1 MVLDNDTNWRCGCRT
16 RARFTSPSCCVLGRR
31 LCLVQAEAISVHRDP
46 HLCATCFTDSSG
58 AHGKALPLRCRP
70 LKSMQLP
77 GSADCADSF
86 SILVPDNENTK
97 QFCLGLWTEF
107 ERTLEKSRYF
117 DKMPNKNYQIAKQS
131 GVTFPFHFLWFV
143 LQVSWRHDP
152 SSSHQAHR
160 Q

>member
-1 MVLDNDTNWRCGCRT
+1 M
-16 RARFTSPSCCVLGRR
+16 
-31 LCLVQAEAISVHRDP
+31 QAEAISVHRDP

-58 AHGKALPLRCRP
+58 AHGKALPLRRRP

-107 ERTLEKSRYF
+107 EFETLAKSRYF
-117 DKMPNKNYQIAKQS
+117 DKMSNKNFQIANNLDNNLVLPS
-131 GVTFPFHFLWFV
+131 LSVFDGVSKDV
-143 LQVSWRHDP
+143 IE
-152 SSSHQAHR
+152 A
-160 Q
+160 

>member
-1 MVLDNDTNWRCGCRT
+1 MTLIGGVDAERGPGLQVY
-16 RARFTSPSCCVLGRR
+16 PSCRVLRRR
-31 LCLVQAEAISVHRDP
+31 LCVVQAEAISVHRDP

-70 LKSMQLP
+70 LKSMLLP

-86 SILVPDNENTK
+86 SILVPDDENTK

-107 ERTLEKSRYF
+107 ERTLEKSQYF
-117 DKMPNKNYQIAKQS
+117 DKMSNKKLQDNYTPFLFFMVCPT
-131 GVTFPFHFLWFV
+131 GVI
-143 LQVSWRHDP
+143 DP